1 VIIDLSVSLQEV
13 IITMS
18 VASTSSFT
26 SSTSGAVAAGGAG
39 KPAKS
44 VDLEAKAAAASVAL
58 VEKMRAA
65 EAAKAAKAKE
75 REEAKAAKEAEKAAE
90 KEAKAAEKAAA
101 KAAKEAEKAAE
112 KEAKAAEKAAKKA
125 AKEAEEAAKPKR
137 PVGRPR
143 KEATG
148 GAGAASTASSVL
160 DELKEPL
167 PSITP
172 AMRKRIA
179 AAESVDLELHP
190 SLFGAEPTTVEEAT
204 AEIGRLRA
212 QLAALS
218 EAFSH
223 QKAVIRGSLEL
234 LSAAPH

>member
-1 VIIDLSVSLQEV
+1 
-13 IITMS
+13 M
-18 VASTSSFT
+18 AS
-26 SSTSGAVAAGGAG
+26 AAGGSVGDAAVAMRHAG
-39 KPAKS
+39 APAKAS
-44 VDLEAKAAAASVAL
+44 KVDLEAKAAAASAAL

-65 EAAKAAKAKE
+65 AEAKATKAKE
-75 REEAKAAKEAEKAAE
+75 REEAKAAEAAKKAAE

-143 KEATG
+143 KEAAAAG
-148 GAGAASTASSVL
+148 GAGTGSTASSVL
-160 DELKEPL
+160 DDLREPL
-167 PSITP
+167 PAITP
-172 AMRKRIA
+172 AMRKRIH

-190 SLFGAEPTTVEEAT
+190 ALFGAEPTTVEEAN
-204 AEIGRLRA
+204 AEIARLRA

-218 EAFSH
+218 EAYSH

-234 LSAAPH
+234 LSAVPH

>member
-1 VIIDLSVSLQEV
+1 
-13 IITMS
+13 MS
-18 VASTSSFT
+18 VISTASTS
-26 SSTSGAVAAGGAG
+26 
-39 KPAKS
+39 KS
-44 VDLEAKAAAASVAL
+44 VDLEAKAAAASAAL

-90 KEAKAAEKAAA
+90 KAAKEAEKAAL

-112 KEAKAAEKAAKKA
+112 KAAKAAEKAAKKA

-143 KEATG
+143 KAAG

-160 DELKEPL
+160 DDLREPL
-167 PSITP
+167 PAITP

-179 AAESVDLELHP
+179 AAESVDMEIHP
-190 SLFGAEPTTVEEAT
+190 SLFGTEPTTVEEAN
-204 AEIGRLRA
+204 AVIASLHA

-223 QKAVIRGSLEL
+223 QKAVIRGSMEL
-234 LSAAPH
+234 LSAVPI